1 LIVEDEAYERQGLAD
16 LFSAW
21 VSRKSRTVFLK
32 KMINRKKGVGSN
44 VNAHWKTYFF
54 EHRPDLQ
61 KLIIIIAAGGL
72 SAWLISSPEALLREL
87 KRGRMPRIIW
97 HHRRRRFP

>member
-1 LIVEDEAYERQGLAD
+1 MPIGTLRTYIRKLGL
-16 LFSAW
+16 
-21 VSRKSRTVFLK
+21 T
-32 KMINRKKGVGSN
+32 N

-72 SAWLISSPEALLREL
+72 SA
-87 KRGRMPRIIW
+87 
-97 HHRRRRFP
+97 

>member
-1 LIVEDEAYERQGLAD
+1 VRQIA
-16 LFSAW
+16 
-21 VSRKSRTVFLK
+21 VFLWLT
-32 KMINRKKGVGSN
+32 GVGGYS

-72 SAWLISSPEALLREL
+72 SA
-87 KRGRMPRIIW
+87 
-97 HHRRRRFP
+97 

>member
-1 LIVEDEAYERQGLAD
+1 
-16 LFSAW
+16 
-21 VSRKSRTVFLK
+21 
-32 KMINRKKGVGSN
+32 MIALMSSCLC

-72 SAWLISSPEALLREL
+72 SA
-87 KRGRMPRIIW
+87 
-97 HHRRRRFP
+97 